1 MVFRKIRL
9 NGRFVFGMLF
19 GLVPI
24 AVDGLGQLF
33 GLWESTNLIRVLT
46 GLPAGFVCGLAVGVI
61 VYESIDGRN

>member
-46 GLPAGFVCGLAVGVI
+46 GLP
-61 VYESIDGRN
+61 